1 VGYLTELTGLRD
13 HLKSK
18 LSASGQ
24 DSTEDRGPTTG
35 ELAERIKALKAAIT
49 IEGTQQRTER
59 KHSTAE
65 EPITARI
72 RRRQDA
78 ESFNEEAGH
87 PQAASHEPETKSFR
101 ERICGSASR
110 NPKIKGKVRRSG
122 HQRKNPRS
130 ESTSGSGE

>member
-1 VGYLTELTGLRD
+1 MGYLTELTGLRD

-35 ELAERIKALKAAIT
+35 ELAKRIKALKAANT
-49 IEGTQQRTER
+49 IEGTQQRIER

-65 EPITARI
+65 EPITAHI

-78 ESFNEEAGH
+78 ASLNGEAGH
-87 PQAASHEPETKSFR
+87 PKAASHEPETKSFR
-101 ERICGSASR
+101 ERIWR
-110 NPKIKGKVRRSG
+110 ERQQK
-122 HQRKNPRS
+122 S
-130 ESTSGSGE
+130 EDQGQSPP